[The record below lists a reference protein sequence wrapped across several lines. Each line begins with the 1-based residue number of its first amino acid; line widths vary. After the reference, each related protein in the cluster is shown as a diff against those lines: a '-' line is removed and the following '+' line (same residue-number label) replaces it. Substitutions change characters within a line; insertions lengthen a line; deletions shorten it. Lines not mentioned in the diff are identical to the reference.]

1 MKPEIFNQ
9 EFDKA
14 FKWYGNESSV
24 PGLLKFELDL
34 YKKLWNFFL
43 LGDSYYFIIDHHT
56 LSFEFVSKEVEDV
69 MGYLPSEFDIPFM
82 NSKIHPDDRSWFLS
96 IGQGI
101 VSFFSKLP
109 IEKVMKYKVRYDI
122 RFMKKNGEYAR
133 SE

>member
-1 MKPEIFNQ
+1 MKPEIFES
-9 EFDKA
+9 EFEKA
-14 FKWYGNESSV
+14 FKWYGNEATA
-24 PGLLKFELDL
+24 PGLLKFELEL

-82 NSKIHPDDRSWFLS
+82 NSKIHPDDRSWFLV

-101 VSFFSKLP
+101 MNFFS
-109 IEKVMKYKVRYDI
+109 
-122 RFMKKNGEYAR
+122 
-133 SE
+133 